1 MDSQNPA
8 LSRGDARE
16 ALMEREAKPCG
27 NRFLAA
33 HGENSLQQLGLLA
46 PEHDAEDVIIH
57 DLPDAVGDAL
67 EELLAIENGGQLPA
81 HLIQQGKGL
90 GLFRKTD
97 VKTLRNGIRIT
108 QEGESSEF

>member
-81 HLIQQGKGL
+81 HLIQQG
-90 GLFRKTD
+90 
-97 VKTLRNGIRIT
+97 
-108 QEGESSEF
+108 